1 MEGSG
6 SAAASALHTKLNN
19 LRVAASN
26 GDETLRAVVTLLD
39 GICFALKLQPPVAPE
54 AYLSGILAL
63 LEGAGASKAKEV
75 RAIAR
80 TVLASAESE
89 HGSDASV
96 HFRGSSTQHLAVLHS
111 AFICRS
117 STYCQL

>member
-1 MEGSG
+1 MESSA

-26 GDETLRAVVTLLD
+26 GDETLREVVTLLD
-39 GICFALKLQPPVAPE
+39 GICFALQVQPPIAPE

-75 RAIAR
+75 GRHRPSDRRCVRNLNIAQHRVFTISSEASTRA
-80 TVLASAESE
+80 S
-89 HGSDASV
+89 
-96 HFRGSSTQHLAVLHS
+96 
-111 AFICRS
+111 
-117 STYCQL
+117 